1 MTKKT
6 LFNEQADLKKNLIE
20 FLETR
25 HIIIIKITNL
35 VDRLNIR
42 VGEPEVRIHSLN
54 WKEELRICSDAKWK
68 YKRDE
73 VNRRGEKSKNV

>member
-6 LFNEQADLKKNLIE
+6 LFNEQADLKRNLIE

-54 WKEELRICSDAKWK
+54 WKS
-68 YKRDE
+68 
-73 VNRRGEKSKNV
+73 